1 MDSLGTRRPV
11 IPLLVSDENLKRAR
25 TEVNGEDVI
34 RVSTGT
40 GTVAINPQDI
50 ADGVGL
56 VPSQIV
62 PGSVNYQVTSM
73 STRVNNMSAKVSRIA
88 NTLGETGDDAW
99 AGAPDATVIS
109 LLKGIVN
116 KL

>member
-1 MDSLGTRRPV
+1 MDSFGTRRPV
-11 IPLLVSDENLKRAR
+11 VPLLVQDVDLKRAR
-25 TEVNGEDVI
+25 TEVNGEDAI

-50 ADGVGL
+50 ADGAGL
-56 VPSQIV
+56 VPTQIV
-62 PGSVNYQVTSM
+62 SGSVNSQIT
-73 STRVNNMSAKVSRIA
+73 NMNTKMTNMNTKINRID